1 MGGASVKKGGVIDYV
16 LWKKVKQEVT
26 IQPVLAIYN
35 HLGNHYAGNIRNVSF
50 SVFHLNEQ
58 FFFYQYIYLFFTSCN
73 IFLFYNFNNHNIIIL
88 SIRLYCSKI

>member
-26 IQPVLAIYN
+26 IQPVFDIYN

-58 FFFYQYIYLFFTSCN
+58 FFFYQYIYLFFTSL
-73 IFLFYNFNNHNIIIL
+73 IIIMLLFY
-88 SIRLYCSKI
+88 LYDCIVQKFK

>member
-58 FFFYQYIYLFFTSCN
+58 FFFYQYIYLFFTSL
-73 IFLFYNFNNHNIIIL
+73 IIIMLLFY
-88 SIRLYCSKI
+88 LYDCIVQKFK